1 MVLESLL
8 NPVFGWVLPLP
19 AWLSILIISFILTL
33 LTTVIYKYTTNQ
45 PEMKRLKDETKM
57 HQKQLKELKGNPKK
71 AMEVQQQAMAVNM
84 EYMKHSF
91 KPMLYTMLP
100 LLVIFGWLSA
110 HYAYE
115 PIHPGTPFNVTVYT
129 QGLEGKEISL
139 ESIPE
144 LAISEVKQTIQNE
157 QATWTLQG
165 SEGDYKLMVT
175 QEGNTAERRILISS
189 ERKYENPIGVIN
201 NGPIQ
206 KIILHNAELQ
216 PFGDLS
222 IFGWH
227 PGWIGTYIIFSIGL
241 SMLLRKLMK
250 VY

>member
-1 MVLESLL
+1 MVFESIL
-8 NPVFGWVLPLP
+8 NAAFGFVLPWP

-33 LTTVIYKYTTNQ
+33 ITTLVYKYTTNQ
-45 PEMKRLKDETKM
+45 SEMKRLKDETKM
-57 HQKQLKELKGNPKK
+57 HQKKLKELKGDPKK
-71 AMEVQQQAMAVNM
+71 AMEVQQKAMAVNM

-100 LLVIFGWLSA
+100 LLLIFGWLSA

-115 PIHPGTPFNVTVYT
+115 PLLPNVPFNVSVYT

-144 LAISEVKQTIQNE
+144 LTVSEAKKTIQGE

-165 SEGDYKLMVT
+165 SKGDYKLTVT
-175 QEGNTAERRILISS
+175 QETHTAERRVLISN
-189 ERKYENPIGVIN
+189 ERNYENPLGVIK

-206 KIILHNAELQ
+206 KFITHNKELE
-216 PFGDLS
+216 PFGSFSL
-222 IFGWH
+222 FGWH
-227 PGWIGTYIIFSIGL
+227 PGWIGVYIIFSIAL
-241 SMLLRKLMK
+241 STLMRKLMN